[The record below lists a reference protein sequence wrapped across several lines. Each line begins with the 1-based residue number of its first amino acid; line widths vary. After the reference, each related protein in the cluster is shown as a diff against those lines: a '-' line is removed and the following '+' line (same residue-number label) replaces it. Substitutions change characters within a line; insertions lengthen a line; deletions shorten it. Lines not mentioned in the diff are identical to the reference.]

1 MSRFKGLAKE
11 GSWIVAGQI
20 AVVAA
25 SLVLVR
31 VLTEYLDPAQYGQL
45 ALALTLG
52 TLIGQI
58 AFSGSLPGI
67 MRYYSIAAEKGEAGE
82 YFQAS
87 LRMMG
92 YGILVALALSTL
104 LLMGLPLFGKADML
118 GLISLTIIF
127 TILGTFN
134 TAQSTIQNAARQRTI
149 VALHGSLDAW
159 LRVAFAAGLLAWLGN
174 SAKMVIVGYI
184 SSLIVVLFS
193 QAFFI
198 RRLIPPKEVGSEKSK
213 LWATQIWQYSK
224 PFLYFNAFTW
234 VQVSA
239 DRWALDTYATSHE
252 VGLYVVLLQLGSTPI
267 GMIAGMMTTLI
278 SPILFQQSGD
288 TADALRNSTVH
299 KQAWQITAIAVAST
313 LLACIFAYLF
323 HEWIFRLLVTAQYR
337 TVSYLLPWMILA
349 GGLFAAGQM
358 LSLKLMSDLNTQ
370 ALVWPKII
378 TSLVGAALSFV
389 SAYFA
394 GLTGVIFAAVAFS
407 VVHLLWLGWLSRYP
421 IGQNKG

>member
-1 MSRFKGLAKE
+1 MFRFKRLAKE

-20 AVVAA
+20 AVAAA

-31 VLTEYLDPAQYGQL
+31 VLTEYLDPTQYGQL

-52 TLIGQI
+52 TLICQV

-67 MRYYSIAAEKGEAGE
+67 MRYFSIAVDKGEINE

-104 LLMGLPLFGKADML
+104 MLFGLPLFGKTELL
-118 GLISLTIIF
+118 GLVSLTIVF
-127 TILGTFN
+127 AVFGVFN
-134 TAQSTIQNAARQRTI
+134 TAQSMIQNAARQRKI

-159 LRVAFAAGLLAWLGN
+159 LKVAFAAVLLAWLGN
-174 SAKMVIVGYI
+174 SAKVVVVAYI
-184 SSLIVVLFS
+184 SSLILVLIS

-198 RRLIPPKEVGSEKSK
+198 RRLATQKEIGLKQSK
-213 LWATQIWQYSK
+213 FWATQIWQYSK
-224 PFLYFNAFTW
+224 PFVYFNAFTW
-234 VQVSA
+234 VQASA

-252 VGLYVVLLQLGSTPI
+252 VGLYAVLLQLGFTPI
-267 GMIAGMMTTLI
+267 GMIAGLMTTLMG
-278 SPILFQQSGD
+278 PIFFQQSGD
-288 TADALRNSTVH
+288 TTDASRNSKVN
-299 KQAWQITAIAVAST
+299 KQAWQITSVAVAST
-313 LLACIFAYLF
+313 LLVFLFAQLF
-323 HEWIFRLLVTAQYR
+323 HEWIFNLLVAVQFR

-378 TSLVGAALSFV
+378 TSLLGAALSFTG
-389 SAYFA
+389 AYFA
-394 GLTGVIFAAVAFS
+394 GLSGVVIAAVAFS
-407 VVHLLWLGWLSRYP
+407 VLQLLWIGWLSWTSFIHR
-421 IGQNKG
+421 